1 MLADAILLVHAAFV
15 LFVVG
20 GLAAIW
26 AGVARERL
34 WARNRAFRLAHLAA
48 IAFVAAESLAG
59 IACPLT
65 LWEDAL
71 RGRDPGAQSFV
82 GRAVRAA
89 LYWDL
94 PESVFTAA
102 YVAFAA
108 LVAWTWWRWPPFRSG
123 RGPG

>member
-1 MLADAILLVHAAFV
+1 MLADAILLVHAAVV

-20 GLAAIW
+20 GLLAIW
-26 AGVARERL
+26 AGLAANRP
-34 WARNRAFRLAHLAA
+34 WARHLGFRLAHLAA

-65 LWEDAL
+65 VWEDAL

-82 GRAVRAA
+82 GRAVRSA

-94 PESVFTAA
+94 PEAVFTAA
-102 YVAFAA
+102 YVAFAM
-108 LVAWTWWRWPPFRSG
+108 LVAWTWWRWPPR
-123 RGPG
+123 R